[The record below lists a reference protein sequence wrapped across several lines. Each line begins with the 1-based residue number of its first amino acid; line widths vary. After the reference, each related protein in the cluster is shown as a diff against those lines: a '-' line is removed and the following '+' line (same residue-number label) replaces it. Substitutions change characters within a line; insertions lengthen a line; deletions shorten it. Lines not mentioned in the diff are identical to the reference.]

1 LKQLEFDET
10 MRSLF
15 SAISVRNMRAW
26 HRFVVSAGIS
36 HAQFA
41 ALVWLYRG
49 GPTTVNGIARKTE
62 TTSAAASQLV
72 ERLVQA
78 DLLQR
83 EEDPNDRRTRTVKL
97 SVKGRRLMKSGWMQ
111 VMRGI
116 ADVTASLTAE
126 QRADLAAA
134 LPPLLDALRKEFE
147 P

>member
-1 LKQLEFDET
+1 MKHLEFDET

-15 SAISVRNMRAW
+15 STISVRNMRAW

-36 HAQFA
+36 HAQFST
-41 ALVWLYRG
+41 LVWLYRG

-62 TTSAAASQLV
+62 TSSAAASQLV

-78 DLLQR
+78 QLIER
-83 EEDPNDRRTRTVKL
+83 AEDPNDRRTRTVKL
-97 SVKGRRLMKSGWMQ
+97 SVKGRKQMKTGWMQ

-116 ADVTASLTAE
+116 EDVTASLTAE
-126 QRADLAAA
+126 QKADLATA
-134 LPPLLDALRKEFE
+134 LPPLLDALRKESE